1 MEAIIS
7 ATSRAAESI
16 RMQDKI
22 GMLAPGMEADIIALD
37 GNPLDNITA
46 FRRVVFVMKAGKVY
60 KNIASGSTTRD

>member
-1 MEAIIS
+1 MN

-22 GMLAPGMEADIIALD
+22 GTLAPGMEADIISVD
-37 GNPLDNITA
+37 CNPLDDITA

-60 KNIASGSTTRD
+60 KNVAHGTP